1 MSELREAAQAALTAY
16 ETYRDVDDIDGLDD
30 AINALRAALAQP
42 EAEPEPVAWQVK
54 KGDDMSTLREA
65 AQAAPDAEVRA
76 QHKEFARWFLELS
89 DKSALAS
96 EYLAWLAWKAALAHP
111 PRNEWREAVHDELVT
126 TWTFSA
132 ENKDDP
138 RKALQDIINWHVR
151 VALDPAVSSDAQA
164 LIERGK
170 AMRDEWRLASEPPQ
184 DGRRVLIWVA
194 TESGGETFRPAYCP
208 AGGWTSV
215 FDGET
220 LVAWRDVTPPTE
232 GAR

>member
-1 MSELREAAQAALTAY
+1 MSTLREAAKEALRWMEHARLHLTIK
-16 ETYRDVDDIDGLDD
+16 ERMHPDGLGLYDN
-30 AINALRAALAQP
+30 AAEALRAALAQP

-111 PRNEWREAVHDELVT
+111 PRDEWREAVHDELVT
-126 TWTFSA
+126 TWTLSA

-151 VALDPAVSSDAQA
+151 VSLDPAVSSDAQA

-170 AMRDEWRLASEPPQ
+170 AMRDVTPT
-184 DGRRVLIWVA
+184 
-194 TESGGETFRPAYCP
+194 TESTIAAKCQRIERSGEIC
-208 AGGWTSV
+208 G
-215 FDGET
+215 
-220 LVAWRDVTPPTE
+220 LTPPCPDCGSSLIDVPE
-232 GAR
+232 GSL